1 MVFAQDKNQNLLK
14 DFILVKSIAVCVQ
27 SISLQ
32 KKHFVSVAIES
43 IVQRKEADG
52 NIPPLK

>member
-1 MVFAQDKNQNLLK
+1 MVFATDKKQNLLK
-14 DFILVKSIAVCVQ
+14 DFIRDKSIAVCVQ

-52 NIPPLK
+52 DKLPLK

>member
-1 MVFAQDKNQNLLK
+1 MVFALDKNQNPLK
-14 DFILVKSIAVCVQ
+14 DSIQDKSIVVCVQ
-27 SISLQ
+27 SISPQ

-52 NIPPLK
+52 DKPPLK

>member
-1 MVFAQDKNQNLLK
+1 MVFATDKKQNLLK
-14 DFILVKSIAVCVQ
+14 DFIQDKSIAVCVQ

-32 KKHFVSVAIES
+32 IKHFVSAAIES

-52 NIPPLK
+52 DKLPLK

>member
-14 DFILVKSIAVCVQ
+14 DFIRDKSIAVCVQ

-43 IVQRKEADG
+43 IVQRKEVDG
-52 NIPPLK
+52 DKPPLK

>member
-1 MVFAQDKNQNLLK
+1 MVFATDKKQNLLK
-14 DFILVKSIAVCVQ
+14 DFIQDKSIAVCVQ
-27 SISLQ
+27 STSLQ

-52 NIPPLK
+52 DKLPLK

>member
-1 MVFAQDKNQNLLK
+1 MVYAQDKNQNLLK
-14 DFILVKSIAVCVQ
+14 DFIRDKSIAVCVQ
-27 SISLQ
+27 STSLQ

-52 NIPPLK
+52 DNPPLK

>member
-1 MVFAQDKNQNLLK
+1 MVFAQDKNQNRLK
-14 DFILVKSIAVCVQ
+14 DSIQDKSIAVCVQ

-52 NIPPLK
+52 DKQPLK